1 MLAMMVEL
9 VVCFLPA
16 GKRLA
21 VDGDG
26 AVAIGMHAM
35 SIVLKRINMHA
46 AWPHMDLFALAVVGY
61 VDAIPA
67 NVNLLTFIGINNVDT
82 VRKGNVDEW
91 LVAATGVVGRILIL
105 FGLIRRLGSGIAVL
119 RAVSVIYCLPIQQ
132 LIQRH
137 TIQCSERNEVI
148 GIGRGFAALPFADS
162 LATHAQLGGKR
173 FLRKPGS
180 LAAIDEALCHRKIH
194 GGSFREVTVIE

>member
-1 MLAMMVEL
+1 MPV
-9 VVCFLPA
+9 
-16 GKRLA
+16 
-21 VDGDG
+21 
-26 AVAIGMHAM
+26 
-35 SIVLKRINMHA
+35 VLKRINVYA
-46 AWPHMDLFALAVVGY
+46 ARPHMDFFALAVVGY
-61 VDAIPA
+61 VDSIPA
-67 NVNLLTFIGINNVDT
+67 HVNLFAFIGIDNVDT

-105 FGLIRRLGSGIAVL
+105 FGLIRRLGSSIAVL
-119 RAVSVIYCLPIQQ
+119 RAVSVICGLPIQQ

-137 TIQCSERNEVI
+137 AIQRGECNEVI

-173 FLRKPGS
+173 LLRKPGS